1 MQDMEDNTKDKE
13 EPNCSVK
20 EFIEEI
26 QDTQLIQHSM
36 ADSAEILSKNEQVAK
51 QLANQDKD
59 TDIKLK
65 KLYGW
70 GILGILVIWEIFV
83 ICFSW
88 KQLTPCDLCVKK
100 VSDTVFVALLTS
112 ATANILALPAII
124 LNYLFPKKK

>member
-1 MQDMEDNTKDKE
+1 MEDNTKDKE

-26 QDTQLIQHSM
+26 QDTQPIQHSM
-36 ADSAEILSKNEQVAK
+36 ADSAEMLSKNEQVAK

-70 GILGILVIWEIFV
+70 GILGILAIWEIFV

-100 VSDTVFVALLTS
+100 VSDTVL
-112 ATANILALPAII
+112 
-124 LNYLFPKKK
+124 